1 MKMKCRDFTQFILE
15 YQAGE
20 LSAETRLAFEQHLR
34 KCRNCDHYLHG
45 YELTVLLEKAAF
57 AAPPDDHMV
66 PAEVPE
72 ELVQAILAAQ
82 RRETTGS

>member
-20 LSAETRLAFEQHLR
+20 LTPETRLAFEQHLK
-34 KCRNCDHYLHG
+34 KCRNCVHYLHG

-57 AAPPDDHMV
+57 GCLGEQV
-66 PAEVPE
+66 PADVPE

-82 RRETTGS
+82 RRDVQGA

>member
-1 MKMKCRDFTQFILE
+1 MKCRDFTQFILE
-15 YQAGE
+15 YQAGD
-20 LSAETRLAFEQHLR
+20 LTAETRLAFEQHLKR
-34 KCRNCDHYLHG
+34 CRNCVHYLHG

-57 AAPPDDHMV
+57 GTPDEKV

-82 RRETTGS
+82 RRGVLGGS

>member
-1 MKMKCRDFTQFILE
+1 MKCRDFTQFILE
-15 YQAGE
+15 YQAGD

-34 KCRNCDHYLHG
+34 KCRNCDHYLQG

-57 AAPPDDHMV
+57 GCAGTESVPDT
-66 PAEVPE
+66 VPE

-82 RRETTGS
+82 RRDPQGS

>member
-1 MKMKCRDFTQFILE
+1 MKCRDFTQFILE

-20 LSAETRLAFEQHLR
+20 LSAETRLAFEQHLK

-57 AAPPDDHMV
+57 KEPDDHA
-66 PAEVPE
+66 PLPPGVPE

-82 RRETTGS
+82 RRDTQGS

>member
-1 MKMKCRDFTQFILE
+1 MKCRDFTQFILE

-20 LSAETRLAFEQHLR
+20 LTAETRLAFEQHLK
-34 KCRNCDHYLHG
+34 KCRNCVHYLHG
-45 YELTVLLEKAAF
+45 YEMTVLLEKAAF
-57 AAPPDDHMV
+57 GALEDQV

-82 RRETTGS
+82 RRDLQS

>member
-1 MKMKCRDFTQFILE
+1 MKCRDFTQFILE

-57 AAPPDDHMV
+57 ESHAGDHPV
-66 PAEVPE
+66 PADVPE

-82 RRETTGS
+82 RRETTRS